1 MKYRYFL
8 FILIGLSFI
17 ACQKEA
23 PHTSFPCKRV
33 IIAYL
38 AADNNLSGECER
50 KIEALCSGMQSL
62 ESIRTRLFIYYD
74 QGSKASLL
82 KVSNVLTT
90 IQTTTIAEYT
100 DPDSSNPLFMQSV
113 LERVIHSCPAEHYGL
128 ICFSH
133 GTAWLPAN
141 KPNRS
146 FSFEQEAT
154 RTVINDSNGEME
166 LTDFAAYLP
175 MPKGEKWEFI
185 LFEECYMG
193 SVEVAYELKDKTE
206 VLIASPTEIL
216 SPGMEAIYPIA
227 LPYLLSNTEGRFER
241 FAQSYFDHWNSQNG
255 DYRSATISVI
265 HTEALPQ
272 LANLA
277 RTAFLNHEFTD
288 EDLSQL
294 QHFDRRIQPLFFDLK
309 EALLLADET
318 LEPAAN
324 EIFGQIVTYT
334 AATPQF
340 IPGEAYGFD
349 IHTCCGLSTYL
360 MKEGNPQQY
369 QHYNLTSWYRDVY
382 SKQTD

>member
-8 FILIGLSFI
+8 FILIGLLST
-17 ACQKEA
+17 ACQKEVLQ
-23 PHTSFPCKRV
+23 TSFPCKRV

-38 AADNNLSGECER
+38 AADNNLSRECER
-50 KIEALCSGMQSL
+50 KIKALCSGMQSL

-82 KVSNVLTT
+82 KVSNMFTT
-90 IQTTTIAEYT
+90 IQTTAIAEYT
-100 DPDSSNPLFMQSV
+100 DPDSSDPLFMQSV

-128 ICFSH
+128 IFFSH
-133 GTAWLPAN
+133 GTAWLPAD

-146 FSFEQEAT
+146 FSFKQEAT

-216 SPGMEAIYPIA
+216 SPGMEAIYPTS
-227 LPYLLSNTEGRFER
+227 LPYLLSDTEGRFER
-241 FAQSYFDHWNSQNG
+241 FAKFYFDHWNSQNG
-255 DYRSATISVI
+255 DYRSATVSVI

-272 LANLA
+272 LASLA
-277 RTAFLNHEFTD
+277 RTAFQNHQFTD
-288 EDLSQL
+288 EELSQL
-294 QHFDRRIQPLFFDLK
+294 QHFDRRKQPLFFDLK
-309 EALLLADET
+309 ESLLLADET
-318 LEPAAN
+318 LEPAAD
-324 EIFGQIVTYT
+324 EIFRQIVTYT

-360 MKEGNPQQY
+360 MREDNPQQN
-369 QHYNLTSWYRDVY
+369 QHYKLTSWYIDVY
-382 SKQTD
+382 SK

>member
-8 FILIGLSFI
+8 FILIGLLST
-17 ACQKEA
+17 ACQKEVLQ
-23 PHTSFPCKRV
+23 TSFPCKRV

-82 KVSNVLTT
+82 KVSNMFTT
-90 IQTTTIAEYT
+90 IQTTAIAEYT
-100 DPDSSNPLFMQSV
+100 DPDSSDPLFMQSV

-128 ICFSH
+128 IFFSH
-133 GTAWLPAN
+133 GTAWLPAD

-146 FSFEQEAT
+146 FSFKQEAT

-216 SPGMEAIYPIA
+216 SPGMEAIYPTS
-227 LPYLLSNTEGRFER
+227 LPYLLSDTEGRFER
-241 FAQSYFDHWNSQNG
+241 FAKFYFDHWNSQNG
-255 DYRSATISVI
+255 DYRSATVSVI

-272 LANLA
+272 LASLA
-277 RTAFLNHEFTD
+277 RTAFQNHQFTD
-288 EDLSQL
+288 EELSQL
-294 QHFDRRIQPLFFDLK
+294 QHFDRRKQPLFFDLK
-309 EALLLADET
+309 ESLLLADET
-318 LEPAAN
+318 LEPAAD
-324 EIFGQIVTYT
+324 EIFRQIVTYA

-360 MKEGNPQQY
+360 MREDNPLQN
-369 QHYNLTSWYRDVY
+369 QHYKLTSWYIDVY
-382 SKQTD
+382 SK

>member
-8 FILIGLSFI
+8 FILIGLLST
-17 ACQKEA
+17 ACQKEVLQ
-23 PHTSFPCKRV
+23 TSFPCKRV

-82 KVSNVLTT
+82 KVSNMFTT
-90 IQTTTIAEYT
+90 IQTTAIAEYT
-100 DPDSSNPLFMQSV
+100 DPDSSDPLFMQSV

-128 ICFSH
+128 IFFSH
-133 GTAWLPAN
+133 ATAWLPAD

-146 FSFEQEAT
+146 FSFKQEAT

-216 SPGMEAIYPIA
+216 SPGMEAIYPTS
-227 LPYLLSNTEGRFER
+227 LPYLLSDTEGRFER
-241 FAQSYFDHWNSQNG
+241 FAKFYFDHWNSQNG
-255 DYRSATISVI
+255 DYRSATVSVI

-272 LANLA
+272 LASLA
-277 RTAFLNHEFTD
+277 RTAFQNHQFTD
-288 EDLSQL
+288 EELSQL
-294 QHFDRRIQPLFFDLK
+294 QHFDRRKQPLFFDLK
-309 EALLLADET
+309 ESLLLADET
-318 LEPAAN
+318 LEPAAD
-324 EIFGQIVTYT
+324 EIFRQIVTYA

-360 MKEGNPQQY
+360 MREDNPLQN
-369 QHYNLTSWYRDVY
+369 QHYKLTSWYIDVY
-382 SKQTD
+382 SK

>member
-8 FILIGLSFI
+8 FILIGLLST
-17 ACQKEA
+17 ACQKEVLQ
-23 PHTSFPCKRV
+23 TSFPCKRV

-82 KVSNVLTT
+82 KVSNMFTT
-90 IQTTTIAEYT
+90 IQTTAIAEYT
-100 DPDSSNPLFMQSV
+100 DPDSSDPLFMQSV

-128 ICFSH
+128 IFFSH
-133 GTAWLPAN
+133 GTAWLPAD

-146 FSFEQEAT
+146 FSFKQEAT

-175 MPKGEKWEFI
+175 VPKGEKWEFI

-216 SPGMEAIYPIA
+216 SPGMEAIYPTS
-227 LPYLLSNTEGRFER
+227 LPYLLSDTEGRFER
-241 FAQSYFDHWNSQNG
+241 FAKFYFDHWNSQNG
-255 DYRSATISVI
+255 DYRSATVSVI

-272 LANLA
+272 LASLA
-277 RTAFLNHEFTD
+277 RTAFQNHQFTD
-288 EDLSQL
+288 EELSQL
-294 QHFDRRIQPLFFDLK
+294 QHFDRRKQPLFFDLK
-309 EALLLADET
+309 ESLLLADET
-318 LEPAAN
+318 LEPAAD
-324 EIFGQIVTYT
+324 EIFRQIVTYA

-360 MKEGNPQQY
+360 MREDNPLQN
-369 QHYNLTSWYRDVY
+369 QHYKLTSWYIDVY
-382 SKQTD
+382 SK